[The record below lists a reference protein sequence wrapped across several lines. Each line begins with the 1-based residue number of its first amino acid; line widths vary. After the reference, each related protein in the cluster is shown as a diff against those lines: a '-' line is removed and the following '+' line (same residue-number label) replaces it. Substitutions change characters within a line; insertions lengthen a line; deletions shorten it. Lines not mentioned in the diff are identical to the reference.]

1 MLKALIESMRPKQ
14 WTKNLLLFVGIIF
27 SKNVL
32 QIHLLLNTVIAF
44 GLFCFISGAIYLIN
58 DLADI
63 ESDKSHPLKSKRPLA
78 SGRLPVKVATIV
90 MTIIIAVTIPLSFI
104 LNFQFGLVA
113 LAYFLLILAYSLLVK
128 HIVILDVMAVTLG
141 IVLRAVAGAVVIHVS
156 ISSWLLICTTFLA
169 LFLTLSKRRHELVLL
184 GNNSGEHRKSLIEY
198 NPYLLDQMIAI
209 ATASAVI
216 SYALYTTSQET
227 VAKFGTRNL
236 IFTLPFVIYGIF
248 RYLYLVHQKNM
259 GGSPELIFIQDRS
272 MIINIFLYCIVVILF
287 LYILR

>member
-113 LAYFLLILAYSLLVK
+113 LAYFLLILVYSLLVK

-272 MIINIFLYCIVVILF
+272 MIMNIFLYCVVVL
-287 LYILR
+287 LVVYII